1 MSDDAQWLFFYKKY
15 CKCPV
20 LHDIIHTMENEKL
33 YINVKQNICDGI
45 YRGIYKDGDKIPPER
60 TLSDN
65 LKVSRVTV
73 RKALEIME
81 QGRLIVREVGSG
93 TRVQLHNYGWAREL
107 EILVLVAPAGHAQF
121 SVFIEQFQR
130 CAAAGGS
137 LLLYLERLKKDT
149 IEDCLYRLYQR
160 GLCDVAVWPHGISLE
175 QEKLERLR
183 ALGMNMVFFDTD
195 TGFPFGDCVY
205 SDIEA
210 GMEAMCSSVR
220 KKKNRR
226 LGYIGLDTN
235 QSYSAR
241 QAKEAFM
248 KVGAPGK
255 VLFELPQK
263 RENHAQIIKK
273 ELERLERK
281 GKLPDAIIC
290 PDGKDAVL
298 LAKRLLK
305 MKAANIKVAS
315 FEELADSARFGITTY
330 EKDFRE
336 IAKTLY
342 ECLSGQ
348 SRKGELWK
356 AKRYLVSGSLTER

>member
-1 MSDDAQWLFFYKKY
+1 
-15 CKCPV
+15 
-20 LHDIIHTMENEKL
+20 MENDKL
-33 YINVKQNICDGI
+33 YINVKQNICDCI

-60 TLSDN
+60 TLSDH

-93 TRVQLHNYGWAREL
+93 TRVQFHNYGWARET
-107 EILVLVAPAGHAQF
+107 EVLVLAASAGHPQF
-121 SVFIEQFQR
+121 SKFIEHFQS
-130 CAAAGGS
+130 CAAANGT
-137 LLLYLERLKKDT
+137 LLLYMERLQKDT
-149 IEDCLYRLYQR
+149 IEDSLYHLYLR
-160 GLCDVAVWPHGISLE
+160 GLCDVAVWPDGISLE

-183 ALGMNMVFFDTD
+183 ALGMNLAFFDTD

-210 GMEAMCSSVR
+210 GMEVLGSSVR
-220 KKKNRR
+220 RKKNRR
-226 LGYIGLDTN
+226 LGYVGLETD
-235 QSYSAR
+235 QFCSAC

-248 KVGAPGK
+248 KVGVSGK

-263 RENHAQIIKK
+263 RENHPQIIKK

-281 GKLPDAIIC
+281 GKLPDGIIC

-298 LAKRLLK
+298 LAKRLQK
-305 MKAANIKVAS
+305 MKAANVKIAS
-315 FEELADSARFGITTY
+315 FEELTDSARFGITTY

-336 IAKTLY
+336 SAKMLY
-342 ECLSGQ
+342 KCLSRQ
-348 SRKGELWK
+348 RRKGELWK
-356 AKRYLVSGSLTER
+356 AERYLVSGRLIER